1 MGRLP
6 IRSAWLLVVATAL
19 CPVAAAP
26 AQRSFIYTNDNATPN
41 TVSAFSVSTSGAL
54 LPLPGSPFPTNG
66 NSLGGGLP
74 AADHIVTVGDRLYVT
89 NTASRTIGAFAID
102 PSTGTLSP
110 IGSPFAMNAG
120 NVDGD
125 ISLAATPD
133 GRFLFAGS
141 EGPMNVTVFA
151 IGSDGSLT
159 TIGDSPFRA
168 GGTPAG
174 MTVSPD
180 GRFLAVALPDPNT
193 LRGTVAM
200 FAIADDGQLTPV
212 PGSPFPNGGLGGNP
226 GGVDIDCASARL
238 FVGEANSSGTV
249 VDVLT
254 IASNGT
260 LTPVPGSPFIEQ
272 AGVDSNFVLLD
283 PDGGQLFVS
292 NEAND
297 SVTVFDVQSNGSLT
311 PIPGSPF
318 PVGNAGSG
326 ANGMAMTV
334 AGPFLYVA
342 DFHEPEVNEVAV
354 FRTGGTNGPLTQV
367 LGSPFRTARPG
378 DLLSLVAF
386 PAATCELATIA
397 ARIDVKPA
405 KPQNPINP
413 ESQKRLRVAILTTAA
428 LDASA
433 VDPRTVR
440 FGPGAAPPTRRPGPH
455 LEDVNDDGE
464 PDLVLRF
471 QTGATGI
478 RCGDT
483 SVALAGTTFRGDTIE
498 GSDSIRTVGCP

>member
-26 AQRSFIYTNDNATPN
+26 AQRSFVYTNDNTTPN
-41 TVSAFSVSTSGAL
+41 TVSAFSVSTGGAL
-54 LPLPGSPFPTNG
+54 LPLPGSPFQTNG
-66 NSLGGGLP
+66 NSFGGGFP

-102 PSTGTLSP
+102 PSTRTLSP

-159 TIGDSPFRA
+159 TTAGSPFPA

-180 GRFLAVALPDPNT
+180 GRFLAVALPDPDT

-200 FAIADDGQLTPV
+200 FAIADDGRLTPV

-238 FVGEANSSGTV
+238 FVGEANDSGTV
-249 VDVLT
+249 VDVFT
-254 IASNGT
+254 MASHGT
-260 LTPVPGSPFIEQ
+260 LIPVPGSPFTEQ
-272 AGVDSNFVLLD
+272 AGPHSNFVLLG

-297 SVTVFDVQSNGSLT
+297 SVTVFDVQSNGSLI

-342 DFHEPEVNEVAV
+342 DSNEQEGNEVAV
-354 FRTGGTNGPLTQV
+354 FRTDGTSGPLTQV
-367 LGSPFRTARPG
+367 PGSPFRRHGPETCSRWSRSRP
-378 DLLSLVAF
+378 
-386 PAATCELATIA
+386 
-397 ARIDVKPA
+397 R
-405 KPQNPINP
+405 
-413 ESQKRLRVAILTTAA
+413 R
-428 LDASA
+428 AS
-433 VDPRTVR
+433 PRR
-440 FGPGAAPPTRRPGPH
+440 SPPGSTSSPRSRRTR
-455 LEDVNDDGE
+455 
-464 PDLVLRF
+464 
-471 QTGATGI
+471 
-478 RCGDT
+478 
-483 SVALAGTTFRGDTIE
+483 
-498 GSDSIRTVGCP
+498 SIRKARSGSASPS

>member
-1 MGRLP
+1 
-6 IRSAWLLVVATAL
+6 
-19 CPVAAAP
+19 
-26 AQRSFIYTNDNATPN
+26 
-41 TVSAFSVSTSGAL
+41 
-54 LPLPGSPFPTNG
+54 
-66 NSLGGGLP
+66 
-74 AADHIVTVGDRLYVT
+74 
-89 NTASRTIGAFAID
+89 
-102 PSTGTLSP
+102 
-110 IGSPFAMNAG
+110 
-120 NVDGD
+120 
-125 ISLAATPD
+125 
-133 GRFLFAGS
+133 
-141 EGPMNVTVFA
+141 MNVTVFA

-159 TIGDSPFRA
+159 TSGGSPFPT
-168 GGTPAG
+168 GGTPGG

-180 GRFLAVALPDPNT
+180 GRFLAVALPDPHT

-200 FAIADDGQLTPV
+200 FAIAADDGRLTPV

-238 FVGEANSSGTV
+238 FVGEADSSGTV
-249 VDVLT
+249 VDVFT

-260 LTPVPGSPFIEQ
+260 LTPVSGSPFIEQ

-283 PDGGQLFVS
+283 PDGGRLFVS
-292 NEAND
+292 HEAND
-297 SVTVFDVQSNGSLT
+297 SVTVFDVQSNGSLM
-311 PIPGSPF
+311 PISGSPF

-334 AGPFLYVA
+334 AGTGANGMAMTVAGPFLYVA
-342 DFHEPEVNEVAV
+342 DSHENGVNEVAV
-354 FRTGGTNGPLTQV
+354 FRTAGTNGPLRQV
-367 LGSPFRTARPG
+367 SGSPFPTSRPG
-378 DLLSLVAF
+378 GLLSLVAF

-397 ARIDVKPA
+397 VRIDVKPA
-405 KPQNPINP
+405 KPQNPIDP
-413 ESQKRLRVAILTTAA
+413 KSQKRLRVAILTTAA

-440 FGPGAAPPTRRPGPH
+440 FGPGAAPPTRHPGPH

-483 SVALAGTTFRGDTIE
+483 SVALTGTTFRGDTIE